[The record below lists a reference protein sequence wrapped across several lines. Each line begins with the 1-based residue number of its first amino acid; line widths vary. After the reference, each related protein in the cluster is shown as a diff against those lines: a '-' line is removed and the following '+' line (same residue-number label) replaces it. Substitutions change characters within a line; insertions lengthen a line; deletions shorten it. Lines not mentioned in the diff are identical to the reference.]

1 VRRSSEQRETTE
13 ADGASLPQSVDDFSP
28 ASTAPPVY
36 RILLL
41 VAHRQN
47 RTLLA
52 EWFADQPMYEVVTP
66 DASSGDSYATTANGL
81 SAPAGESGDVPD
93 DDEPGAGGP
102 REGVPPEWQTD
113 EGEDD
118 DDNEPGGDRRE
129 RGLTTERADEGT
141 PLDGQP
147 LDLCLVDTAALASHG
162 VWLADR
168 IELERPLPLPCL
180 LLASEPT
187 GRRVLTPRGG
197 HELGDFVDDV
207 ITTPVEPALL
217 ERRLRAY
224 LRLRRQ
230 AVELDRRHDQ
240 LSLLAQVLRHDVANA
255 ATVISGW
262 GEVLRDEVPPSGVEA
277 LERVLRGGQ
286 RITELVE
293 NSRDLTALLEA
304 GHQLETEATLL
315 EPVLRSEIDAVRRI
329 HASATRGV
337 NIELDAQVPTVKVIA
352 GGMLPSVFAN
362 LFSNAVRHNDAE
374 TAEIVVTVAVDAR
387 EVVVRV
393 TDNGPG
399 IPDEKK
405 EQVFEPASKRADS
418 PGDGLGLALVRRLV
432 DSYGGRVWFED
443 APGGGAVGCVAL
455 RRVLT
460 ES

>member
-1 VRRSSEQRETTE
+1 MRRSSEQRATTE
-13 ADGASLPQSVDDFSP
+13 ADDAGLPPSVDDFSP

-41 VAHRQN
+41 VAHRRN

-66 DASSGDSYATTANGL
+66 DASSGDPYTSAADRL
-81 SAPAGESGDVPD
+81 SGPAGESGDVPD
-93 DDEPGAGGP
+93 DGEPGAGEP
-102 REGVPPEWQTD
+102 HEGVPPEWQTN
-113 EGEDD
+113 EGEGDD
-118 DDNEPGGDRRE
+118 TEPDDGRRE
-129 RGLTTERADEGT
+129 RGPTTEQADGGD

-147 LDLCLVDTAALASHG
+147 LDLCLVDTTALARYG
-162 VWLADR
+162 AWLADR

-180 LLASEPT
+180 LLASEAT
-187 GRRVLTPRGG
+187 ARRILAPREA
-197 HELGDFVDDV
+197 HELGDLVDDV
-207 ITTPVEPALL
+207 IATPVEPALL

-255 ATVISGW
+255 ATVITGW
-262 GEVLRDEVPPSGVEA
+262 GEVLRDEVSPPGTEA

-293 NSRDLTALLEA
+293 NSRDFTALLEA
-304 GHQLETEATLL
+304 GHRLETEATLL
-315 EPVLRSEIDAVRRI
+315 EPVLRSEVDAIRRI
-329 HASATRGV
+329 HASTTKRV
-337 NIELDAQVPTVKVIA
+337 DIELDTSNPTVKVIA

-362 LFSNAVRHNDAE
+362 LLSNAVRHNDAE
-374 TAEIVVTVAVDAR
+374 TAEIHVTVAVDAR

-393 TDNGPG
+393 ADNGPG

-455 RRVLT
+455 RRAIT
-460 ES
+460 ET